1 TPKRKLWTFSRTNSS
16 QSADP
21 CLVSCGMSSPF
32 IYTLRRSRGVGGQR
46 RQNRIEVECSR
57 DKGGRDLVASHFAQ
71 RDFDNISQ
79 GVAVENLDDSGTDIE
94 HQHAQ
99 AAMVFVGTSTTRVGR
114 LADAWDRSE
123 WSVNQSDDGTE
134 LDAVHWAGKRVASVF
149 SALAHDK
156 TARFQLSEDLLEKL
170 DWKFLFRGQFTNL
183 ENGPSEFGS
192 DAEVNERAQ
201 CIFATFG
208 KLHVPRSRSR

>member
-1 TPKRKLWTFSRTNSS
+1 TFSRTNSS
-16 QSADP
+16 QSAEP
-21 CLVSCGMSSPF
+21 CLSSRGMSSPF
-32 IYTLRRSRGVGGQR
+32 ICTPRRSRGVSRQR
-46 RQNRIEVECSR
+46 GQNRIKVECSR
-57 DKGGRDLVASHFAQ
+57 DKGRRYFVAPHFAQ
-71 RDFDNISQ
+71 RDFDNVSQ
-79 GVAVENLDDSGTDIE
+79 GIAVENLGDSSADIE

-99 AAMVFVGTSTTRVGR
+99 AAMVFVRASTARVGR
-114 LADAWDRSE
+114 LAHARDGSE

-134 LDAVHWAGKRVASVF
+134 LDAVGGTGQRVAPIL

-156 TARFQLSEDLLEKL
+156 TARFQLGEDLLEKL

-183 ENGPSEFGS
+183 ENWPSQFGS

-208 KLHVPRSRSR
+208 KLHVRRSESRWM